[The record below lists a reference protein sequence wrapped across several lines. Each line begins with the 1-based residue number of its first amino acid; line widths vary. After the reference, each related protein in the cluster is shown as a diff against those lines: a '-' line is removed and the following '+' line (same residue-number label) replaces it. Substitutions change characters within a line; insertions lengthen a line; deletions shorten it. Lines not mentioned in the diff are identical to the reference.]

1 MAARIA
7 RVALD
12 RDVLEVA
19 PSPKGGPMLPRQFLH
34 GDLVHVTR
42 LCAGRLARLRPS
54 EKSTQLVT
62 YCLARA
68 ARRHGIEVI
77 AFAVMSTHVLC
88 AAAHKR
94 CYAELG
100 VMRSEAGIR

>member
-1 MAARIA
+1 
-7 RVALD
+7 
-12 RDVLEVA
+12 
-19 PSPKGGPMLPRQFLH
+19 MLPRQFFR

-54 EKSTQLVT
+54 RDVDQLVT

-68 ARRHGIEVI
+68 ARRHGLEVI
-77 AFAVMSTHVLC
+77 AFAVMSTHLLC

-100 VMRSEAGIR
+100 VMRSWRADEALVADLGGRRCA